1 LTIRQ
6 TARSTDPFR
15 RLYAAFGSVSL
26 SRASARGV
34 RDAIHEALLGPARL
48 MPANS
53 PRVPVRRRERLT
65 RMLVLSLALHL
76 EILALFLLILPE
88 LPVAPEPEQE
98 PQGKGSP
105 TSIAMVT
112 DAGTA
117 AGAVDHDQKHAPGP
131 VVTYHAAAEPNRQ
144 QPRREH

>member
-1 LTIRQ
+1 M
-6 TARSTDPFR
+6 
-15 RLYAAFGSVSL
+15 

-53 PRVPVRRRERLT
+53 PRVPVRRRERL
-65 RMLVLSLALHL
+65 RRKLVLSLALALHL

-98 PQGKGSP
+98 PLGKGSP
-105 TSIAMVT
+105 TSIAMVM

-117 AGAVDHDQKHAPGP
+117 AGA
-131 VVTYHAAAEPNRQ
+131 
-144 QPRREH
+144 